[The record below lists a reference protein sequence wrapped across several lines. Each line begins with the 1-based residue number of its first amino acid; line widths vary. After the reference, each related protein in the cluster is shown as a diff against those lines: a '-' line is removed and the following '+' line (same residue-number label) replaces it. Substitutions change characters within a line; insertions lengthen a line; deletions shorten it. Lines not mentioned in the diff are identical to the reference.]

1 MIQLE
6 KNRLK
11 KKPMASCIPQVTE
24 AGWTHLH
31 ICAMGALNDVACAQL
46 LLEAGVS
53 PLVRDLNQRTAY
65 DVAVLSNNE
74 PLAALLRR
82 PRPSFDTRRRAM
94 RTYRNRCLLQ
104 DKPKRPP
111 PPYYATIAGE
121 PPLPEVIIDTDD
133 EAEET
138 EAVLDEDAIKQM
150 TGKDL
155 RAALTER
162 ELSTRGMKAALR
174 VRLLDA
180 VNREA
185 SQALL
190 ALEAE
195 EVEEEEVDLS
205 GKEHAREW
213 LQLQT
218 FLADQ
223 RMDNW
228 DGTGPRPVQLAEPP
242 KELLIPE
249 HLQLPY
255 AKENFTIGTARKDKS
270 RRKRGPHIIHNLI
283 FNRKSLKIHK
293 KCGRGRGRGR
303 GQGGA
308 EQTEVDARPQERHRG
323 HVAPRGVGRGR
334 RRDGGLRHIKYMCLH
349 TVP

>member
-53 PLVRDLNQRTAY
+53 PLVRDLNKRTAY

-283 FNRKSLKIHK
+283 FAVREADRNFERREFLA
-293 KCGRGRGRGR
+293 
-303 GQGGA
+303 A
-308 EQTEVDARPQERHRG
+308 EQAQFVDQEAVAKAERNKLKSTRDRRNVTEGMSLLAASAG
-323 HVAPRGVGRGR
+323 GGVET
-334 RRDGGLRHIKYMCLH
+334 GGYAI
-349 TVP
+349 